1 MYDFVF
7 ITHLPSFYKTNL
19 YKELAK
25 EFNICVIFV
34 GSISNIRTSD
44 FVDKNFSFDYHVIN
58 DEPFEARSRLRSL
71 IKSYRYLRHL
81 KYKLL
86 VVGGWDLPEF
96 WLSVLLSRKKN
107 NCIVIESSIH
117 DSQVNGLKGGVKRL
131 FLSRCSFAFASGRPH
146 QRLLECLRYSGSTLL
161 TKGVGLFNRM
171 ILSVEHTQKSFT
183 GKFLY
188 LGRLSPEKNLDLVIE
203 YFAKN
208 ADYHLSIAGDG
219 PLRDEL
225 QNKAP
230 SNIEFLGHVPNEQLY
245 DVFSSHDVLL
255 LPSLSET
262 WGLVI
267 EESLYFG
274 LPVICSDRVGAAE
287 DMVKGLEAGCVFS
300 PTDISSLDNAVK
312 HMSDHYT
319 DYCLK
324 VSQVDFAALKDEQL
338 SAYRQAINAIK

>member
-25 EFNICVIFV
+25 EFNVCVIFV

-58 DEPFEARSRLRSL
+58 DEPFEARSCLRSL
-71 IKSYRYLRHL
+71 IKTYRYLRHM

-107 NCIVIESSIH
+107 NCIAVESSIH
-117 DSQVNGLKGGVKRL
+117 DSQVNGLKGVVKRL
-131 FLSRCSFAFASGRPH
+131 FLSRCSLAFASGHPH
-146 QRLLECLRYSGSTLL
+146 QRLLEYLRYSGSILL

-171 ILSVEHTQKSFT
+171 TLSVENTHKSFT

-208 ADYHLSIAGDG
+208 ADYHLSIVGDG

-225 QNKAP
+225 QNKA
-230 SNIEFLGHVPNEQLY
+230 SENIEFLGHVPNEQLY

-255 LPSLSET
+255 LPSFSET

-287 DMVKGLEAGCVFS
+287 DMVEALETGCIFS
-300 PTDISSLDNAVK
+300 PTDILSLDNAVR
-312 HMSDHYT
+312 HISNHYD
-319 DYCLK
+319 DYCSK
-324 VSQVDFAALKDEQL
+324 VSQVSFESLKDEQL
-338 SAYRQAINAIK
+338 DAYRHAIKAFK